1 MNELLWFLSR
11 ATGVVSIVLLTAV
24 LVLGLVT
31 AGRRR
36 PHGISQTVIT
46 GLHRSLALGTS
57 TFLLVHVMTAVVE
70 TYVNIDLISAVIPFT
85 SAYSRGWVGL
95 GTIAVDI
102 GAAIVV
108 TSLLRHRL
116 SERLWRGVHLLALVL
131 WPTAIVHGLALGTGN
146 EPALRF
152 ITIAC
157 AVVGVGALA
166 WRGLA
171 THHDER
177 RRSDIALQEWT

>member
-1 MNELLWFLSR
+1 MNELLWFTSR

-24 LVLGLVT
+24 LVLGLVV

-36 PHGISQTVIT
+36 PHGMSQTVVT

-57 TFLLVHVMTAVVE
+57 AFLLLHVATAIVE
-70 TYVNIDLISAVIPFT
+70 TYVSIDLVSAVLPF
-85 SAYSRGWVGL
+85 SSSYQRAWVGL
-95 GTIAVDI
+95 GTLAVDV

-116 SERLWRGVHLLALVL
+116 SERVWRGVHLLALVM
-131 WPTAIVHGLALGTGN
+131 WPAAIAHGLALGTSD
-146 EPALRF
+146 EPVLRLVTFSCAL
-152 ITIAC
+152 
-157 AVVGVGALA
+157 VGIVALG

-177 RRSDIALQEWT
+177 RRSEVALQEWT